1 MKEVLETVSDNP
13 IILILVA
20 LIGGLIATFGCS
32 ILQDLVNVMNSC

>member
-1 MKEVLETVSDNP
+1 MKEVLKEYP
-13 IILILVA
+13 AILILVA